1 MLNQKRTKK
10 KGRIALITFLIT
22 ALKIIFVLGFLI
34 LIHEAGHFFVARL
47 CKVTVNEFSIG
58 FGPVIWKK
66 QGKQTKYTLRLIPLG
81 GFVNL
86 EGEEERSENEGSFS
100 KASIPKRMAIIVA
113 GGLVNII
120 FALIV
125 YFSLMMC
132 LNNHTSL
139 VVDSTID
146 NYAAQTSGIEQG
158 DKILKIN
165 GKKVHTK
172 NDINKIMEKA
182 TGEEMIV
189 TLQRNKEQKDIAL
202 APTKQEY
209 KNTGIYL
216 KSTSSGDSTKII
228 TVEAKSNAEKQ
239 GIKANDEIL
248 KINGREVKNQT
259 EIIDIIN
266 KQENEELIFELKRGN
281 ENIEITIIPETM
293 HNYYLGVYFAK
304 AENTFAN
311 NLYFSLFE
319 TKDFTFSI
327 FDNLKMLF
335 IGKVRVNQFMGPV
348 GISEVVANTNKV
360 ADFVKILA
368 LISLSLGV
376 TNLLPIPALDGGKF
390 LLLLIEAIRRK
401 KLSERTEINIQLIGF
416 AFLITLSLY
425 ITYNDILRIL

>member
-1 MLNQKRTKK
+1 ML
-10 KGRIALITFLIT
+10 TFLIT

-66 QGKQTKYTLRLIPLG
+66 QTKQTRYTLRLIPLG

-86 EGEEERSENEGSFS
+86 EGEEERSEKEGSFS
-100 KASIPKRMAIIVA
+100 TASIPKRMAIILA

-132 LNNHTSL
+132 INNHTSL

-146 NYAAQTSGIEQG
+146 NYAAQISGIQQK
-158 DKILKIN
+158 DKILKID
-165 GKKVHTK
+165 GKKVYTK
-172 NDINKIMEKA
+172 NDIDKIMENT
-182 TGEEMIV
+182 TGEEIII
-189 TLQRNKEQKDIAL
+189 TLQRNGNKEDIKL
-202 APTKQEY
+202 TPTKQEY

-216 KSTSSGDSTKII
+216 KSTSSGETTKII
-228 TVEAKSNAEKQ
+228 TVGAGSVAEKQ
-239 GIKANDEIL
+239 GIKSNDEIL
-248 KINGREVKNQT
+248 KINGKEVKNQT
-259 EIIDIIN
+259 EILQIIN
-266 KQENEELIFELKRGN
+266 EQKDNILTFLLKRGN
-281 ENIEITIIPETM
+281 EQIEISIEPETLYQ
-293 HNYYLGVYFAK
+293 YYLGVYFAK
-304 AENTFAN
+304 AENSFAN
-311 NLYFSLFE
+311 NLYYSFFE
-319 TKDFTFSI
+319 TRDFAFSI

-335 IGKVRVNQFMGPV
+335 TGKVRVDQFMGPV
-348 GISEVVANTNKV
+348 GISEVVANTNEI
-360 ADFVKILA
+360 ADFIKILA

-390 LLLLIEAIRRK
+390 LLLIIEAIRRK
-401 KLSERTEINIQLIGF
+401 KLSEKAEINIQLIGF
-416 AFLITLSLY
+416 TFLIILSIY

>member
-1 MLNQKRTKK
+1 M
-10 KGRIALITFLIT
+10 ITFLIT

-100 KASIPKRMAIIVA
+100 KASIPKRMAIIAA

-125 YFSLMMC
+125 YFTLMMC

-139 VVDSTID
+139 IVDSTIE
-146 NYAAQTSGIEQG
+146 NYAAQIAGIEQG
-158 DKILKIN
+158 DKIVKIN
-165 GKKVHTK
+165 GKNVHTK
-172 NDINKIMEKA
+172 NDIDKIMEKA
-182 TGEEMIV
+182 SKEEMTI
-189 TLQRNKEQKDIAL
+189 TIERENKQEEIKII
-202 APTKQEY
+202 PTKIEY

-216 KSTSSGDSTKII
+216 KSTTSGDSTKIL
-228 TVEAKSNAEKQ
+228 TVDAKSIAEKQ

-248 KINGREVKNQT
+248 KINGNEVKNQT
-259 EIIDIIN
+259 EVLEVIN
-266 KQENEELIFELKRGN
+266 EQKDETLTFLLKRGN
-281 ENIEITIIPETM
+281 EQIEITLQPQTLYK
-293 HNYYLGVYFAK
+293 YYIGIYFAK
-304 AENTFAN
+304 VESTFGN
-311 NLYFSLFE
+311 NLYFSFFE
-319 TKDFTFSI
+319 TKDFAFSI

-335 IGKVRVNQFMGPV
+335 TGKVRVDQFMGPV

-360 ADFVKILA
+360 KDFVNILA

-376 TNLLPIPALDGGKF
+376 TNLLPIPALDGGK
-390 LLLLIEAIRRK
+390 LLLLIIEAIRRK
-401 KLSERTEINIQLIGF
+401 KLSEKTEINIQLLGF

-425 ITYNDILRIL
+425 ITYHDILRIL

>member
-1 MLNQKRTKK
+1 M
-10 KGRIALITFLIT
+10 ITFLIT
-22 ALKIIFVLGFLI
+22 ALKIIFVLGLLI
-34 LIHEAGHFFVARL
+34 LIHEAGHFLVARL
-47 CKVTVNEFSIG
+47 CKVKVNEFSIG
-58 FGPVIWKK
+58 FGPVILKK

-86 EGEEERSENEGSFS
+86 EGEEERSESEGSFS

-113 GGLVNII
+113 GGAVNIV

-139 VVDSTID
+139 IVDSTID
-146 NYAAQTSGIEQG
+146 NYAAQVSGIEQG
-158 DKILKIN
+158 DKIVKLN
-165 GKKVHTK
+165 GKKVNTK
-172 NDINKIMEKA
+172 NDIDQIMKKA
-182 TGEEMIV
+182 TGEEMQV
-189 TLQRNKEQKDIAL
+189 TVQRNGEQKDITL
-202 APTKQEY
+202 IPTKQEY

-216 KSTSSGDSTKII
+216 KSISSGETTKII

-239 GIKANDEIL
+239 GIKANDEIV
-248 KINGREVKNQT
+248 KINGKEVKNQT
-259 EIIDIIN
+259 EIADIIS
-266 KQENEELIFELKRGN
+266 KQENEVLILELKRGN
-281 ENIEITIIPETM
+281 ENIEIAITPETKN
-293 HNYYLGVYFAK
+293 NYYLGVYFAK

-311 NLYFSLFE
+311 NLYFSLLE
-319 TKDFTFSI
+319 TKEFTFSI

-335 IGKVRVNQFMGPV
+335 AGKVRVNQFMGPV

-360 ADFVKILA
+360 VDFVKILA
-368 LISLSLGV
+368 LISLSLGI

>member
-1 MLNQKRTKK
+1 M
-10 KGRIALITFLIT
+10 ITFLIT

-47 CKVTVNEFSIG
+47 CKVIVNEFSIG

-100 KASIPKRMAIIVA
+100 KASIPKRMAIIAA

-125 YFSLMMC
+125 YFTLMMC

-139 VVDSTID
+139 IVDSTIE
-146 NYAAQTSGIEQG
+146 NYAAQISGIEQG
-158 DKILKIN
+158 DKIVKIN
-165 GKKVHTK
+165 GKNVHTK
-172 NDINKIMEKA
+172 NDIDKIMEKA
-182 TGEEMIV
+182 SKEEMTI
-189 TLQRNKEQKDIAL
+189 TIERENKQEEIKII
-202 APTKQEY
+202 PTEIEY

-216 KSTSSGDSTKII
+216 KSTTSGDSTKIL
-228 TVEAKSNAEKQ
+228 TVDAKSIAEEQ

-248 KINGREVKNQT
+248 KINGKEVKNQT
-259 EIIDIIN
+259 EILEVIN
-266 KQENEELIFELKRGN
+266 EQKDETLTFLLKRGN
-281 ENIEITIIPETM
+281 EQIETTLQPQTLYK
-293 HNYYLGVYFAK
+293 YYIGIYFAK
-304 AENTFAN
+304 AESTFGN
-311 NLYFSLFE
+311 NLYFSFFE
-319 TKDFTFSI
+319 TKDFAFSI

-335 IGKVRVNQFMGPV
+335 TGKVRVDQFMGPV

-360 ADFVKILA
+360 KDFVNILA

-376 TNLLPIPALDGGKF
+376 TNLLPIPALDGGKI
-390 LLLLIEAIRRK
+390 LLLIIEAIRRK
-401 KLSERTEINIQLIGF
+401 KLSEKTEINIQLLGF

-425 ITYNDILRIL
+425 ITYHDILRIL

>member
-1 MLNQKRTKK
+1 M
-10 KGRIALITFLIT
+10 ITFLIT

-58 FGPVIWKK
+58 FGPVIWRK

-125 YFSLMMC
+125 YFTLMLC
-132 LNNHTSL
+132 VNNHTSL
-139 VVDSTID
+139 VVESTIPE
-146 NYAAQTSGIEQG
+146 YAAQISGIEQG
-158 DKILKIN
+158 DKILKID
-165 GKKVHTK
+165 GKSVYTK
-172 NDINKIMEKA
+172 NDIDKIMQDID
-182 TGEEMIV
+182 GEEMLI
-189 TLQRNKEQKDIAL
+189 TIEREGKIENISLT
-202 APTKQEY
+202 PTKQEY

-216 KSTSSGDSTKII
+216 KASDSGQSTKIL
-228 TVEAKSNAEKQ
+228 TVDSGSVAEKQ

-248 KINGREVKNQT
+248 KINGKEVKNQT
-259 EIIDIIN
+259 EIVNVIDEQKDGI
-266 KQENEELIFELKRGN
+266 LTLLLKRGN
-281 ENIEITIIPETM
+281 EEIEITLEPQTLYQ
-293 HNYYLGVYFAK
+293 YYIGVYFAK
-304 AENTFAN
+304 AENTFGN
-311 NLYFSLFE
+311 NLYFSFFE
-319 TKDFTFSI
+319 TRNFIFSI

-335 IGKVRVNQFMGPV
+335 TGKVRVNQFMGPV
-348 GISEVVANTNKV
+348 GISEVVANTNEI
-360 ADFVKILA
+360 ADFINILA

-376 TNLLPIPALDGGKF
+376 TNLLPIPALDGGKV

-401 KLSERTEINIQLIGF
+401 KLSEKTEMNIQLLGF

>member
-1 MLNQKRTKK
+1 M
-10 KGRIALITFLIT
+10 ITFLIT

-100 KASIPKRMAIIVA
+100 KASIPKRIAIIAA

-125 YFSLMMC
+125 YFTLMMC
-132 LNNHTSL
+132 LNDHTSL
-139 VVDSTID
+139 IVDSTIE
-146 NYAAQTSGIEQG
+146 NYAAQISGIEQG
-158 DKILKIN
+158 DKIIKIN
-165 GKKVHTK
+165 GRNVYTK
-172 NDINKIMEKA
+172 NDIDKIMEKA
-182 TGEEMIV
+182 SKEEMTV
-189 TLQRNKEQKDIAL
+189 TIERENKQEEIKII
-202 APTKQEY
+202 PTKIEY

-216 KSTSSGDSTKII
+216 KSTTSGDSTKIL
-228 TVEAKSNAEKQ
+228 TVDAKSIAEKQ

-248 KINGREVKNQT
+248 KINGKEVKNQT
-259 EIIDIIN
+259 EVLEVIN
-266 KQENEELIFELKRGN
+266 EQKDETLTFLLKRGN
-281 ENIEITIIPETM
+281 EQIEITLQPQTLYK
-293 HNYYLGVYFAK
+293 YYIGIYFAK
-304 AENTFAN
+304 AESIFRN
-311 NLYFSLFE
+311 NLYFSFFE
-319 TKDFTFSI
+319 TKDFAFSI

-335 IGKVRVNQFMGPV
+335 TGKVRVDQFMGPV

-360 ADFVKILA
+360 KDFVNILA

-376 TNLLPIPALDGGKF
+376 TNLLPIPALDGGKI
-390 LLLLIEAIRRK
+390 LLLIIEAIRRK
-401 KLSERTEINIQLIGF
+401 KLSEKTEINIQLLGF

-425 ITYNDILRIL
+425 ITYHDILRIL